1 MNLGKDQLTG
11 LCYRWVLLIIHSL
24 VRMSYQCN
32 NEMKRAA
39 CITGGIQKEKTKL
52 QNSFCTFF
60 WKQNESKM
68 KNSENER
75 VGYYIYS

>member
-1 MNLGKDQLTG
+1 
-11 LCYRWVLLIIHSL
+11 
-24 VRMSYQCN
+24 MSYQCN